1 MIRSYKVAF
10 VLLFVGLLVLT
21 VLAVSSS
28 AYRGAT
34 EASLDFPLLKRLR
47 SLRGVHRSSVT
58 ALATGLR

>member
-47 SLRGVHRSSVT
+47 SLRGVQ
-58 ALATGLR
+58 